1 MSFLVEPAGRYVRW
15 EANQSCLPGLP
26 GLPGLPDRPDLPIE
40 GSATKAV
47 TEPET

>member
-1 MSFLVEPAGRYVRW
+1 MSFLVEPVGRYARC

-26 GLPGLPDRPDLPIE
+26 GLPDRPDLPDLPIE
-40 GSATKAV
+40 GCAPKAV